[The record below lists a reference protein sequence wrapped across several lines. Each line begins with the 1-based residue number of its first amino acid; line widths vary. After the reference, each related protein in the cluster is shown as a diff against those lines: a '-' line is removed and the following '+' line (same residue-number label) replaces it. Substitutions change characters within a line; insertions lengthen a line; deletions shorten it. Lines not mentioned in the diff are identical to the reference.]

1 MPAVCRAAAHS
12 LETLMESKFLKS
24 ARSIIALAL
33 LLSAAMAGAQTW
45 KPEKQVEI
53 IIGTSAGG
61 PQDRMGRAVQRI
73 LQDKKLVA
81 TQLNVINKAGGGGAV
96 ALSYLNQH
104 AGDGHYVAIN
114 ALSTLTN
121 HITGKSTIAPTD
133 LTPLAMMGAEYV
145 GVTVRAESPL
155 KTGKD
160 VLDQLRKDPSSLSVA
175 VGTALGNA
183 THLSFVLAMKAGG
196 VDIKKLRT
204 VVFGSGG
211 DSMTALLGGHVD
223 VAASAPSAM
232 LPQVQAG
239 KLRIIVIGAP
249 KRLGG
254 ELAKVPTW
262 KELGVNS
269 AFELW
274 RGLAGPKGMTRAQI
288 QFWDGAL
295 GALVKTDDWKKELAE
310 NQVEDIYKNS
320 ADTGKQWKEEYDE
333 VKGILTELGLAK

>member
-1 MPAVCRAAAHS
+1 MR
-12 LETLMESKFLKS
+12 LLMGVTAKCVMFVS
-24 ARSIIALAL
+24 AL
-33 LLSAAMAGAQTW
+33 LLAAGVEAQTW

-53 IIGTSAGG
+53 IIGTSPGG

-73 LQDKKLVA
+73 LQERKLV
-81 TQLNVINKAGGGGAV
+81 TTPLTVVNKAGGGGSL
-96 ALSYLNQH
+96 ALNFLNQH
-104 AGDGHYVAIN
+104 PGDGHFMAVN
-114 ALSTLTN
+114 ALATLTN
-121 HITGKSTIAPTD
+121 HITAKSTISPSD

-145 GVTVRAESPL
+145 GITVRAESPL

-160 VLDQLRKDPSSLSVA
+160 VLDMLRKDPTSLSVA

-196 VDIKKLRT
+196 VDIKKLKT

-249 KRLGG
+249 VRLGG
-254 ELAKVPTW
+254 ELAKIPTW
-262 KELGVNS
+262 KEIGVNS
-269 AFELW
+269 AFDLW

-288 QFWDGAL
+288 QFWDVAL
-295 GALVKTDDWKKELAE
+295 GALVKTDEWKKELAE
-310 NQVEDIYKNS
+310 NQVENIYKNS
-320 ADTGKQWKEEYDE
+320 ADTALQWKAEYDE
-333 VKGILTELGLAK
+333 VKGVLTELGLAR

>member
-1 MPAVCRAAAHS
+1 MLTRN
-12 LETLMESKFLKS
+12 
-24 ARSIIALAL
+24 ARVIISIIAV
-33 LLSAAMAGAQTW
+33 AAITAATGTRAQSW
-45 KPEKQVEI
+45 KPDKPVEI

-61 PQDRMGRAVQRI
+61 PQDRMGRAIQRI
-73 LQDKKLVA
+73 LQDRKLVV
-81 TQLNVINKAGGGGAV
+81 TPMNVINKAGGGGAV
-96 ALSYLNQH
+96 ALSYVSQH
-104 AGDGHYVAIN
+104 VGDGHYIAVNAI
-114 ALSTLTN
+114 STLTN
-121 HITGKSTIAPTD
+121 HITGKSTVGPAD

-145 GVTVRAESPL
+145 GITVRAESPL

-160 VLDQLRKDPSSLSVA
+160 VLDQLRKDPGSLSVA

-196 VDIKKLRT
+196 VDIKKLKT

-223 VAASAPSAM
+223 IAASAPSAM

-239 KLRIIVIGAP
+239 KLRIIVMGAP
-249 KRLGG
+249 ARLGG
-254 ELAKVPTW
+254 DLAKIPTW

-274 RGLAGPKGMTRAQI
+274 RGLAGPKGMSRAQI

-295 GALVKTDDWKKELAE
+295 GTLVKTDEWKKELADNEVE
-310 NQVEDIYKNS
+310 NIYKNS
-320 ADTGKQWKEEYDE
+320 ADTGKQWKAEYDE
-333 VKGILTELGLAK
+333 VKAVLIELGLAK

>member
-1 MPAVCRAAAHS
+1 MQVSNCGAARFVVALVGMLAAAS
-12 LETLMESKFLKS
+12 TC
-24 ARSIIALAL
+24 
-33 LLSAAMAGAQTW
+33 AQTW
-45 KPEKQVEI
+45 KPDKAVEI
-53 IIGTSAGG
+53 VIGTSPGG

-81 TQLNVINKAGGGGAV
+81 TTLNVVNKAGGGGAV

-104 AGDGHYVAIN
+104 AGDGHFMAVN

-121 HITGKSTIAPTD
+121 HITAKSTIGPAD

-145 GVTVRAESPL
+145 GITVRAESPL
-155 KTGKD
+155 KTGRD
-160 VLDQLRKDPSSLSVA
+160 VLDQLKKDPASLSVA

-196 VDIKKLRT
+196 VDVRKLKT

-232 LPQVQAG
+232 LAQVQAG

-249 KRLGG
+249 ARLGG
-254 ELAKVPTW
+254 ELAKTPTW
-262 KELGVNS
+262 KESGVNS

-274 RGLAGPKGMTRAQI
+274 RGLAGPKGMSRAQI
-288 QFWDGAL
+288 QFWDAAL
-295 GALVKTDDWKKELAE
+295 GALVKTDEWKKELAE
-310 NQVEDIYKNS
+310 NQVENIYKNS
-320 ADTGKQWKEEYDE
+320 ADTATQWKLEYDE
-333 VKGILTELGLAK
+333 VKTVLTELGLAR

>member
-1 MPAVCRAAAHS
+1 MFLMLTAAGV
-12 LETLMESKFLKS
+12 S
-24 ARSIIALAL
+24 A
-33 LLSAAMAGAQTW
+33 QPW
-45 KPEKQVEI
+45 KPEKPVEI

-73 LQDKKLVA
+73 LQEKKLVA
-81 TQLNVINKAGGGGAV
+81 VPISVVNKAGGGGAV
-96 ALSYLNQH
+96 ALSYLNTH
-104 AGDGHYVAIN
+104 AGDGQFLAVN

-121 HITGKSTIAPTD
+121 HITGKSAIGPAD
-133 LTPLAMMGAEYV
+133 LTPIAMMGAEYV
-145 GVTVRAESPL
+145 GITVRTESPL

-160 VLDQLRKDPSSLSVA
+160 LLDQLRKDPGSLSVA

-196 VDIKKLRT
+196 VDIKKLKT

-211 DSMTALLGGHVD
+211 DSMTALLGGHID

-249 KRLGG
+249 ARLGG
-254 ELAKVPTW
+254 ELAKIPIW

-269 AFELW
+269 AFDLW
-274 RGLAGPKGMTRAQI
+274 RGLAGPKGMSAAQV
-288 QFWDGAL
+288 QFWDTAL
-295 GALVKTDDWKKELAE
+295 GALVKTDEWKKELAE
-310 NQVEDIYKNS
+310 NEVENIYKNS
-320 ADTGKQWKEEYDE
+320 ADTAKQWKAEYDE
-333 VKGILTELGLAK
+333 VKAVLTELGLARQQP